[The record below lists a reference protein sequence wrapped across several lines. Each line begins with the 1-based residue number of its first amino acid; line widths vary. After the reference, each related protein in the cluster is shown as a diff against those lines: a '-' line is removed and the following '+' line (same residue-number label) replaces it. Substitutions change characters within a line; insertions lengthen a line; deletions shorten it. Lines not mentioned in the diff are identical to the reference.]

1 MYRAMII
8 GAGGI
13 APAHIEGF
21 LAFRD
26 KVEIVAVVNR
36 NIARATDMIARYDLR
51 AEALTDYREGLE
63 RVDIVAICT
72 PPATH
77 REMAVACLERD
88 IHVLVEKPM
97 ALSLSECDAILEA
110 AGKSK
115 AQLSVVAQS
124 RFISSIAKTV
134 KLLHAGRYGRILF
147 GSVNSYWWRGQS
159 YYDLAW
165 RGTWESEGG
174 GCTLN
179 HAIHHIDLL
188 LWVKGMPIEI
198 TSYMNNLNHGNSEEE
213 DLSVSILRY
222 RDGSVVQLTC
232 SLLHHG
238 EEQKLNFQLEKVG
251 VSIPYAVTA
260 SKPRENGFPLANSDM
275 MAEFNAEYENLEDL
289 EYEHHTGQI
298 ADFLGAITGWGELLV
313 TGVDGRNAL
322 ELITAIYDSATS
334 GKPVHLPLAEDS
346 AFYTLESKIK
356 NAPHF
361 NEKIKSVS
369 AFSDTTIT
377 SFKGKY

>member
-1 MYRAMII
+1 MNRVMVI

-26 KVEIVAVVNR
+26 KAKIVAVVNR
-36 NIARATDMIARYDLR
+36 DITR
-51 AEALTDYREGLE
+51 AEGLIAKYNLQALALSDYREGLDM
-63 RVDIVAICT
+63 VDIVAICT

-77 REMAVACLERD
+77 KEMTVTCLRRG

-97 ALSLSECDAILEA
+97 ALSLDECDAMLEE

-115 AQLSVVAQS
+115 AVLSVVAQS
-124 RFISSIAKTV
+124 RFISGIAKTMQM
-134 KLLHAGRYGRILF
+134 LHGGGYGKILF
-147 GSVNSYWWRGQS
+147 GSVNSCWWRGQS

-165 RGTWESEGG
+165 RGTWKSEGG

-188 LWVKGMPIEI
+188 LWAKGLPATV
-198 TSYMNNLNHGNSEEE
+198 TSYMGNLNHNNSEEE
-213 DLSVSILRY
+213 DLSVSILQY
-222 RDGSVVQLTC
+222 EDGSVVQLTC

-251 VSIPYAVTA
+251 VSIPYEVTS
-260 SKPRENGFPLANSDM
+260 SKSRENGFPLDNL
-275 MAEFNAEYENLEDL
+275 EVVEKFKAEYESLEDL

-298 ADFLGAITGWGELLV
+298 GDFLGAIVEGREPQI

-322 ELITAIYDSATS
+322 ELITAIYDSASS
-334 GKPVHLPLAEDS
+334 GKRVELPLS
-346 AFYTLESKIK
+346 AQSGFYSLESKVQ

-361 NEKIKSVS
+361 NEKVRSVS
-369 AFSDTTIT
+369 AFSDTSVT
-377 SFKGKY
+377 SFKGKF